1 MKRGKNKMIKPKY
14 VHNGKTYTR
23 EDAVKAMGIS
33 QASFSKYFAFENV
46 EELIEHTT
54 PNRVVY
60 KGIELN
66 KRIAKLR
73 GDSKPE
79 SSETAEQLTIDTSD
93 DSDIT
98 VKMIPV
104 GLKHSIR
111 GEDPFDGIPT
121 TNMYN
126 TYFKMTK
133 AEYRKSKLKS
143 YLDQYGKPGVQD
155 LVSNP
160 NMFAKRPFGY
170 SISAIK
176 TYESKKDMIIAYG
189 VPSIVVYVFETGT
202 PINRSLLTDV
212 LTGMNI
218 NEKLRYLDSCIITLT
233 HFCELIDFL
242 STQCKKLNNLMGITD
257 DDTYEYIQHVLGFKL
272 EKDPH
277 DDLEYLESLRD
288 ELQGAKYNKYYVWL
302 NDDLQS
308 DKQIFRL
315 IKPGQDNEHR
325 YLADTL
331 KQHVVIKSD
340 KREGLLFKYLQP
352 LMHVWANQ
360 TYQPNIISICDWKMV
375 RENDKLFDKYQYNKN
390 VYDSTIDGPYDTL
403 PMFKYW
409 KDASLNK
416 QMENAI
422 THSNKPF
429 MLQLYLLTENA
440 DDVQMQHNITQMLDN
455 VLTYLLSNERKTLKS
470 ANRRTKVIIDD
481 VNTNILACDKM
492 QKLLERYIAIGLG
505 AGIDLIIATNKQ
517 LPDYILRNVT
527 VVDNLADFPIVI
539 DTNNGQQI
547 IEGLNNIK

>member
-1 MKRGKNKMIKPKY
+1 MIKPQY
-14 VHNGKTYTR
+14 VHNGKNYTR
-23 EDAVKAMGIS
+23 DDAVKAMGIS

-46 EELIEHTT
+46 EELVEHTT

-79 SSETAEQLTIDTSD
+79 SSETAEQLTIDASD

-111 GEDPFDGIPT
+111 GEDPFDGVPT

-133 AEYRKSKLKS
+133 DEYRKSKLKA
-143 YLDQYGKPGVQD
+143 YLEQYGKPGVQD

-160 NMFAKRPFGY
+160 NMFANRPFGY
-170 SISAIK
+170 SILAIK
-176 TYESKKDMIIAYG
+176 IYEDRKDMIIAYG
-189 VPSIVVYVFETGT
+189 VPSIVVYLFETGT
-202 PINRSLLTDV
+202 PIDRSLLIDL

-242 STQCKKLNNLMGITD
+242 TKHSNELDKRMGITD
-257 DDTYEYIQHVLGFKL
+257 GDSSLYIQHVLGLKL

-302 NDDLQS
+302 NDDLKT

-315 IKPGQDNEHR
+315 IKPGHDSEHR

-360 TYQPNIISICDWKMV
+360 KCQPNIISICDWKMV
-375 RENDKLFDKYQYNKN
+375 RENDKLFDKCR
-390 VYDSTIDGPYDTL
+390 YDKKIYDETIDGPYDTL

-409 KDASLNK
+409 KDASVNK
-416 QMENAI
+416 QMKNAI
-422 THSNKPF
+422 TNSDKPF
-429 MLQLYLLTENA
+429 MLPLYLLTSNA
-440 DDVQMQHNITQMLDN
+440 DDVQMQHNITQMLNN
-455 VLTYLLSNERKTLKS
+455 VLTYVLSTKRKTLKS

-481 VNTNILACDKM
+481 VNTNILACDEM
-492 QKLLERYIAIGLG
+492 QELLKRYIVIGLG

-517 LPDYILRNVT
+517 LHDYILRNAT

-539 DTNNGQQI
+539 DTDNGQQI

>member
-1 MKRGKNKMIKPKY
+1 MIKPKY
-14 VHNGKTYTR
+14 VHNGRTYTR
-23 EDAVKAMGIS
+23 DKAVKAMNIS

-79 SSETAEQLTIDTSD
+79 SNETAEQLTIDTSD

-133 AEYRKSKLKS
+133 AEYRKSKVKA

-170 SISAIK
+170 SILAIK
-176 TYESKKDMIIAYG
+176 TYENRKDMIIAYG
-189 VPSIVVYVFETGT
+189 VPSIVGYLFETGT
-202 PINRSLLTDV
+202 PINRSLLSDV
-212 LTGMNI
+212 LMGMNI

-242 STQCKKLNNLMGITD
+242 STQCEKLNNLTGITD
-257 DDTYEYIQHVLGFKL
+257 NNTSEYIQHVLGFKL

-302 NDDLQS
+302 NDNLQY

-352 LMHVWANQ
+352 LMNVWANQ
-360 TYQPNIISICDWKMV
+360 KYQPNIINICDWKMV

-390 VYDSTIDGPYDTL
+390 IYDATIDGPYDTL

-429 MLQLYLLTENA
+429 MLPLYLLTSNA
-440 DDVQMQHNITQMLDN
+440 DDTQIQHNITQMLDN
-455 VLTYLLSNERKTLKS
+455 VLTYLWSNELKTLKS

-481 VNTNILACDKM
+481 VNTDILACDEM
-492 QKLLERYIAIGLG
+492 QKLLERYITIGLG

-547 IEGLNNIK
+547 IEGLNDIK

>member
-1 MKRGKNKMIKPKY
+1 MIKPKY

-23 EDAVKAMGIS
+23 EDAVKAMDIS
-33 QASFSKYFAFENV
+33 QASFSKYFAFENN
-46 EELIEHTT
+46 EELVEHIT

-79 SSETAEQLTIDTSD
+79 SKETAEQLTIDASD

-104 GLKHSIR
+104 GLKHSIL
-111 GEDPFDGIPT
+111 GDDPFDDIPT
-121 TNMYN
+121 INMYN

-133 AEYRKSKLKS
+133 EEYRQSKLKA
-143 YLDQYGKPGVQD
+143 YLEQYGKPGVQD

-160 NMFAKRPFGY
+160 NMFANRPFGY
-170 SISAIK
+170 SILAIK
-176 TYESKKDMIIAYG
+176 IYEDEKDMIITYG
-189 VPSIVVYVFETGT
+189 VPSVVVYLFETGT
-202 PINRSLLTDV
+202 PIDRNLLTDL

-242 STQCKKLNNLMGITD
+242 SVQCKKLNNLMGITD
-257 DDTYEYIQHVLGFKL
+257 YDTHDYIKHVLGFKI

-302 NDDLQS
+302 NDDLKS

-315 IKPGQDNEHR
+315 IKPGNDSDHR
-325 YLADTL
+325 YLADTS
-331 KQHVVIKSD
+331 KQHVVIKAN

-352 LMHVWANQ
+352 LMNVWSKQ

-375 RENDKLFDKYQYNKN
+375 RENDTVFDKYKYDKN
-390 VYDSTIDGPYDTL
+390 VYDATIDGPYDTL

-409 KDASLNK
+409 KDASLTD
-416 QMENAI
+416 QMKNAI

-429 MLQLYLLTENA
+429 MLPLYLLTENA
-440 DDVQMQHNITQMLDN
+440 DDVQMHRNITQMLDN
-455 VLTYLLSNERKTLKS
+455 VLTCVLSNERKILKS
-470 ANRRTKVIIDD
+470 DNRRTKVIIDD
-481 VNTNILACDKM
+481 VNTDILAYDEM
-492 QKLLERYIAIGLG
+492 QKLLKLYIAIGLG
-505 AGIDLIIATNKQ
+505 ARIDLIIATNKK
-517 LPDYILRNVT
+517 LPDYILRNAT

-547 IEGLNNIK
+547 IDGLNNIK

>member
-1 MKRGKNKMIKPKY
+1 MIKPKY

-23 EDAVKAMGIS
+23 EEAVKAMNIS
-33 QASFSKYFAFENV
+33 QASFSKYFAFKNI
-46 EELIEHTT
+46 EELVEHTT

-73 GDSKPE
+73 GDKKPE
-79 SSETAEQLTIDTSD
+79 SEETAKQLTIDTSD
-93 DSDIT
+93 NSDIT

-104 GLKHSIR
+104 GIKHSIL
-111 GEDPFDGIPT
+111 GEDPFDDIPT

-126 TYFKMTK
+126 SYFKMTK
-133 AEYRKSKLKS
+133 EEYRQSKLKA
-143 YLDQYGKPGVQD
+143 YLEQYGKPGLQD
-155 LVSNP
+155 LVNNP
-160 NMFAKRPFGY
+160 NMFTNRPFGY
-170 SISAIK
+170 SILAIK
-176 TYESKKDMIIAYG
+176 IYENRKDMIIAYG
-189 VPSIVVYVFETGT
+189 VPSIVVYLFETGT
-202 PINRSLLTDV
+202 PIDRSLLTDL

-242 STQCKKLNNLMGITD
+242 TKHSNELDKRMGITD
-257 DDTYEYIQHVLGFKL
+257 GDSSLYIKHVLGFNVK
-272 EKDPH
+272 KDPH

-302 NDDLQS
+302 NDDLKT

-315 IKPGQDNEHR
+315 IKPGNDGDHR

-331 KQHVVIKSD
+331 KQHVVIKSN
-340 KREGLLFKYLQP
+340 KQEGLLFKYLQP
-352 LMHVWANQ
+352 LMNVWSNQ
-360 TYQPNIISICDWKMV
+360 THQPNIISICDWKMV
-375 RENDKLFDKYQYNKN
+375 RENDKLFDKCH
-390 VYDSTIDGPYDTL
+390 YDKKIYDETIDGPYDTL

-429 MLQLYLLTENA
+429 MLPLYLLTENA

-481 VNTNILACDKM
+481 VNTGILACDKM
-492 QKLLERYIAIGLG
+492 QKLLKCYIAIGLG
-505 AGIDLIIATNKQ
+505 ARIDLIIATNKQ
-517 LPDYILRNVT
+517 LPDYILRNAT
-527 VVDNLADFPIVI
+527 VVDNLADFPIII

-547 IEGLNNIK
+547 IDGLNDIK

>member
-1 MKRGKNKMIKPKY
+1 
-14 VHNGKTYTR
+14 
-23 EDAVKAMGIS
+23 
-33 QASFSKYFAFENV
+33 
-46 EELIEHTT
+46 
-54 PNRVVY
+54 
-60 KGIELN
+60 
-66 KRIAKLR
+66 
-73 GDSKPE
+73 
-79 SSETAEQLTIDTSD
+79 
-93 DSDIT
+93 
-98 VKMIPV
+98 
-104 GLKHSIR
+104 
-111 GEDPFDGIPT
+111 
-121 TNMYN
+121 
-126 TYFKMTK
+126 
-133 AEYRKSKLKS
+133 
-143 YLDQYGKPGVQD
+143 
-155 LVSNP
+155 
-160 NMFAKRPFGY
+160 MFANRPFGY
-170 SISAIK
+170 SILAIK
-176 TYESKKDMIIAYG
+176 IYEDRKDMIIAYG
-189 VPSIVVYVFETGT
+189 VPSIVVYLFETGT
-202 PINRSLLTDV
+202 PIDRSLLIDL

-242 STQCKKLNNLMGITD
+242 TKHSNESDKRMGITD
-257 DDTYEYIQHVLGFKL
+257 GDSSLYIQHVLGLKL

-302 NDDLQS
+302 NDDLKT

-315 IKPGQDNEHR
+315 IKPGHDSEHR

-360 TYQPNIISICDWKMV
+360 KCQPNIISICDWKMV
-375 RENDKLFDKYQYNKN
+375 RENDKLFDKYQYNKKI
-390 VYDSTIDGPYDTL
+390 YDETIDGPYDTL

-416 QMENAI
+416 QMKNAI

-429 MLQLYLLTENA
+429 MLPLYLLTSNA

-481 VNTNILACDKM
+481 VNTDILACDEM
-492 QKLLERYIAIGLG
+492 QKLLKCYIAIGLG
-505 AGIDLIIATNKQ
+505 ARIDLIIATNKQ
-517 LPDYILRNVT
+517 LPDYILRNAT

-547 IEGLNNIK
+547 IDGLNDIK

>member
-1 MKRGKNKMIKPKY
+1 MIKPKY

-23 EDAVKAMGIS
+23 EDAVKAMDIS
-33 QASFSKYFAFENV
+33 QASFSKYFAFENN
-46 EELIEHTT
+46 EELVEHIT

-104 GLKHSIR
+104 GIKHSIR

-133 AEYRKSKLKS
+133 AEYCKSKLKA
-143 YLDQYGKPGVQD
+143 YLDLYGKPGVQD

-170 SISAIK
+170 SILAIK
-176 TYESKKDMIIAYG
+176 TYENRKDMIIAYG
-189 VPSIVVYVFETGT
+189 VPSVVVYLFETGT

-360 TYQPNIISICDWKMV
+360 KCQPNIISVCDWKMV
-375 RENDKLFDKYQYNKN
+375 RENDKLFDNYQYNKKI
-390 VYDSTIDGPYDTL
+390 YDATIDGPYDTL

-416 QMENAI
+416 QMKNAI

-429 MLQLYLLTENA
+429 MLPLYLLTENA
-440 DDVQMQHNITQMLDN
+440 DDVQMHRNITQMLDN
-455 VLTYLLSNERKTLKS
+455 VLTYVLSNEFKTLKA

-481 VNTNILACDKM
+481 VNTDILAYNEM
-492 QKLLERYIAIGLG
+492 QELLKRYIAIGLG

-517 LPDYILRNVT
+517 LPDYILRNAT

-547 IEGLNNIK
+547 IDGLANIK